1 MKSSEVLAGLDFK
14 ITEVDLSGVARN
26 DPPQNPINF
35 TEMDLSSQQ
44 VNNALELTLVQRV
57 QLECNADEM
66 EGKSTEAIAKLDLSF
81 QRLSIAEESV
91 VDH

>member
-1 MKSSEVLAGLDFK
+1 M
-14 ITEVDLSGVARN
+14 
-26 DPPQNPINF
+26 
-35 TEMDLSSQQ
+35 
-44 VNNALELTLVQRV
+44 LVRRV

-91 VDH
+91 VDHWVQLQCKVNELGGKSNEAIAELDLSNLRVEFA